1 MEKQILNSLNI
12 TAENITKIAELFPSA
27 VSEGKINFEI
37 LKTLLGETVDDSN
50 ERYQFS
56 WNGKHQAMQLAQ
68 TPSTGTLLP
77 NKEKSKNWDETDNV
91 YIEGDNLEVLK
102 LLQKSYFGKIKMIY
116 IDPPYNTGKDFV
128 YKDSFQDTIQNYKEQ
143 TNQTT
148 KANAETSGR
157 YHTDWLNMMYPRLML
172 ARNLLTEDG
181 VIFIS
186 IDDNE
191 QANLKKMC
199 DEIFGE
205 DNFIAKIIHKNNSMK
220 NQSKLMGVSTEYI
233 FIFCKNK
240 SFLKEILWRIE
251 KPGTKDIVK
260 KFEFLIKKGFK
271 IEEIEEEIKDMYS
284 RPKYAH
290 LSRWN
295 KVDERGVFKDADLS
309 RQNGPKNYTIINP
322 YTKNPCVIPER
333 GWGKSHDELLRLQS
347 ENLIW
352 YGDPNTPPG
361 VKDYISLNSVS
372 VPDNFWYFDN
382 SVDTK
387 FIKQEFN
394 GLIFENP
401 KPLKMIIQILTLHTG
416 SSDIILDFFSG
427 SSTTAHAVMQLNA
440 EDGGKRKYIMV
451 QIPENT
457 PEKSEAAKAGYTTI
471 PEIAQERIRRAGELI
486 LNDDSLPQENRDN
499 LDTGFKVFTLDS
511 SNVKPFNSTQL
522 FASAETFVE
531 GRSELDI
538 CYELILKS
546 GLALTTP
553 IQQRDGIY
561 VVDEGLLFISL
572 ADQITVETADA
583 IINLADVDLNP
594 RVIFKD
600 TGFSDDATKLNVL
613 RRLQTA
619 GISEVRSV

>member
-1 MEKQILNSLNI
+1 MEKQTLNSLNI

-37 LKTLLGETVDDSN
+37 LKTLLGETDDDGN

-56 WNGKHQAMQLAQ
+56 WNGKHRAMQLAQ

-205 DNFIAKIIHKNNSMK
+205 DNFLANVIWKKKVFDNN
-220 NQSKLMGVSTEYI
+220 NNIPELHEY
-233 FIFCKNK
+233 
-240 SFLKEILWRIE
+240 LL
-251 KPGTKDIVK
+251 V
-260 KFEFLIKKGFK
+260 
-271 IEEIEEEIKDMYS
+271 
-284 RPKYAH
+284 
-290 LSRWN
+290 
-295 KVDERGVFKDADLS
+295 
-309 RQNGPKNYTIINP
+309 
-322 YTKNPCVIPER
+322 YTKNPNVEINLLPRTAEQLSKYKNPDNDPR
-333 GWGKSHDELLRLQS
+333 GDYYFEKLSVNTAGGRYSQATDFEIINPQTGQHYKSPTGNWRFGK
-347 ENLIW
+347 
-352 YGDPNTPPG
+352 NTIQQMIIEGRIDFSASLPRYRVYLSD
-361 VKDYISLNSVS
+361 VKKGVS
-372 VPDNFWYFDN
+372 VNTWWDDCGQNLHAAKEIKDLFEIKLFD
-382 SVDTK
+382 T
-387 FIKQEFN
+387 
-394 GLIFENP
+394 P
-401 KPLKMIIQILTLHTG
+401 KPINFLKRMLYITTEKNSIV
-416 SSDIILDFFSG
+416 LDFFSG

-486 LNDDSLPQENRDN
+486 LNDDSLSQENRDN

-511 SNVKPFNSTQL
+511 SNVKPFDSTQL
-522 FASAETFVE
+522 FASAETFVD

-572 ADQITVETADA
+572 ADQITVETAEA

>member
-1 MEKQILNSLNI
+1 MEKQTLDSLNL
-12 TAENITKIAELFPSA
+12 TAENISKLAELFPSA
-27 VSEGKINFEI
+27 VSEGKINFET

-77 NKEKSKNWDETDNV
+77 NQGKSKNWDQTDNV

-205 DNFIAKIIHKNNSMK
+205 DNFVADLIWTNKEGGGSSDSSYFRIKHEHILVYSKNKKLIEICGTDITNRERYTQKDEFFKERGNYYLQKLGMGSIQYSETLDYEILAPDGTAIYPKDNNSGKKACWRWSKDKYDWGIREGFIEIKKDSK
-220 NQSKLMGVSTEYI
+220 NMWTVYTKQYMSCDNEGNFIIRTQRPFGVINDYSSTKASKMLVQMRLDNLFNYS
-233 FIFCKNK
+233 
-240 SFLKEILWRIE
+240 
-251 KPGTKDIVK
+251 KPY
-260 KFEFLIKKGFK
+260 ELIKYLLQR
-271 IEEIEEEIKDMYS
+271 IN
-284 RPKYAH
+284 
-290 LSRWN
+290 N
-295 KVDERGVFKDADLS
+295 K
-309 RQNGPKNYTIINP
+309 N
-322 YTKNPCVIPER
+322 
-333 GWGKSHDELLRLQS
+333 
-347 ENLIW
+347 
-352 YGDPNTPPG
+352 
-361 VKDYISLNSVS
+361 
-372 VPDNFWYFDN
+372 
-382 SVDTK
+382 
-387 FIKQEFN
+387 
-394 GLIFENP
+394 
-401 KPLKMIIQILTLHTG
+401 
-416 SSDIILDFFSG
+416 DIILDFFSG
-427 SSTTAHAVMQLNA
+427 SATTAHAVMQLNA

-486 LNDDSLPQENRDN
+486 INDDSIPQENRDN
-499 LDTGFKVFTLDS
+499 LDAGFKVFMLDS
-511 SNVKPFNSTQL
+511 SNVKPFDSTQL

-561 VVDEGLLFISL
+561 IVDDGLLFISL
-572 ADQITVETADA
+572 ADQITTETADA

-600 TGFSDDATKLNVL
+600 TGFRDDATKLNVL